1 MNVMTTPGTPAG
13 PPSHATAAQPGHPA
27 QAGTVDALPRA
38 VRTLDPVFITMPDGV
53 RLAATIWLPQDA
65 DADPVPAILEL
76 IPYRRRD
83 GTVFRDMK
91 MHPYV
96 AGHGFACCRV
106 DIRGS
111 GDSEGILTDEYTRQE
126 QDDACAIIAWLAQQ
140 PWCSGAVGMTGIS
153 WGGFNALQV
162 AARRPPALKA
172 VIALCCSDDRY
183 ADDVHYFGGNL
194 LTEDGMWSSFI
205 LGLGALPPDPQIVGG
220 KWRDMWRQRLEAS
233 TCWSDVWMRHQR
245 RDAYWK
251 FGSVAE
257 DFSAIDIP
265 VYAISGWDDTYF
277 NAVPRL
283 MQGLAGPRKALIGP
297 WTHAYPFIGAPGPA
311 IDYLGEAIRW
321 WRHWLC
327 GIDTGIMAE
336 PAYTAYIKAPHRPA
350 NCYPDHPGHWVR
362 EPGWPSPAVAG
373 EVLHLNERSLG
384 TAPAPGTTMRL
395 KSPVTAGRDCG
406 RYGGYGGT
414 VPDMAG
420 DQRREDGLG
429 LCFDTAPLADD
440 LVLLGA
446 PALDITLR
454 SDVAQA
460 TLTARLCEVWP
471 DGTSTLVTWGTR
483 NLSHRN
489 GHECPEP
496 LAPGEAV
503 TLRFDLNHCGRRI
516 GRGNRLRLAL
526 SSQHWPVLWP
536 APDVP
541 TFEIEPGA
549 GRLTLPVRAISA
561 DDGAFDFDPPRT
573 APPVPMEEIAPD
585 HNSRILTIDAGARR
599 ETLTLTG
606 DYGRQRLAD
615 RGIETW
621 AKVVDRMA
629 ITEDDP
635 LSARLDTGWILGFR
649 SADCDAETSSR
660 VVVTSTATQFRLEW
674 RLEARERGET
684 IFEREGEAW
693 IDRDCL

>member
-1 MNVMTTPGTPAG
+1 MSRIVETF
-13 PPSHATAAQPGHPA
+13 
-27 QAGTVDALPRA
+27 PRK
-38 VRTLDPVFITMPDGV
+38 VRTLDPVFVPMPDGV
-53 RLAATIWLPQDA
+53 ILAATIWLPEDA
-65 DADPVPAILEL
+65 DDRPVPAILEL

-96 AGHGFACCRV
+96 AGHGFACVRV

-111 GDSEGILTDEYTRQE
+111 GDSERILPDEYTAQE
-126 QDDACAIIAWLAQQ
+126 QDDACAIIAWLAAQ

-205 LGLGALPPDPQIVGG
+205 LGLGALPPDPQIVGDR
-220 KWRDMWRQRLEAS
+220 WRDMWRERLEAS

-251 FGSVAE
+251 FGSVCE

-283 MQGLAGPRKALIGP
+283 MEGLKGPRKGLIGP
-297 WTHAYPFIGAPGPA
+297 WTHAYPFLGDPGPA
-311 IDYLGEAIRW
+311 IHYLQEAIRW
-321 WRHWLC
+321 WRHWLE
-327 GIDTGIMAE
+327 GIDTGLMDE
-336 PAYTAYIKAPHRPA
+336 PAYTVLIKDPHRPA
-350 NCYPDHPGHWVR
+350 HFYPDHPGQWVR
-362 EPGWPSPAVAG
+362 EAAWPSANVEAR
-373 EVLHLNERSLG
+373 VLHLNERGLG
-384 TAPAPGTTMRL
+384 QAPEPGATMRL
-395 KSPVTAGRDCG
+395 RSPVTAGRDCG

-429 LCFDTAPLADD
+429 LSFDTPALDDD

-446 PALDITLR
+446 PAVKVTFA
-454 SDVAQA
+454 SDAPQA
-460 TLTARLCEVWP
+460 SLVVRLCEVWP
-471 DGTSTLVTWGTR
+471 DGTSTLITWGAL
-483 NLSHRN
+483 NLSQRASR
-489 GHECPEP
+489 EDPES
-496 LAPGEAV
+496 LAPGQKV
-503 TLRFDLNHCGRRI
+503 TVRVELNHCGRRI
-516 GRGNRLRLAL
+516 GRGNRLRLVL
-526 SSQHWPVLWP
+526 SNQHWPVLWP
-536 APDVP
+536 APSMP
-541 TFEIEPGA
+541 TFTIEA
-549 GRLTLPVRAISA
+549 GESRLILPVRVPQP
-561 DDGAFDFDPPRT
+561 DDGAFDFEPPEIS
-573 APPVPMEEIAPD
+573 PPVPMEEVAPEA
-585 HNSRILTIDAGARR
+585 NSRILTIDAGARR

-606 DYGRQRLAD
+606 DYGRQRLLD

-621 AKVVDRMA
+621 AKVVDIMA

-635 LSARLDTGWILGFR
+635 LSARLDTGWVLGFR
-649 SADCDAETSSR
+649 SGDCDAETTSK
-660 VVVTSTATQFRLEW
+660 VVVTSTETRFHLEW

-684 IFEREGEAW
+684 VFEREGEAW

>member
-1 MNVMTTPGTPAG
+1 MTRI
-13 PPSHATAAQPGHPA
+13 
-27 QAGTVDALPRA
+27 VDTFP
-38 VRTLDPVFITMPDGV
+38 RTLKTVDPVFIPMPDGT
-53 RLAATIWLPQDA
+53 RLAATIWLPDDA
-65 DADPVPAILEL
+65 EDRPVPAILEL

-111 GDSEGILTDEYTRQE
+111 GDSEGILPDEYTAQE
-126 QDDACAIIAWLAQQ
+126 QDDACAIIAWLAKQS
-140 PWCSGAVGMTGIS
+140 WCTGAVGMTGIS

-172 VIALCCSDDRY
+172 IIALCCSDDRY

-205 LGLGALPPDPQIVGG
+205 LGLGALPPDPQIVGDR
-220 KWRDMWRQRLEAS
+220 WRTMWRERLEAS

-251 FGSVAE
+251 FGSVCE
-257 DFSAIDIP
+257 DFSAIEIP

-283 MQGLAGPRKALIGP
+283 MEGLSGPRKALIGP
-297 WTHAYPFIGAPGPA
+297 WTHAYPFLGDPGPG
-311 IDYLGEAIRW
+311 IHYLKEAIRW
-321 WRHWLC
+321 WRHWLE
-327 GIDTGIMAE
+327 GVETGIMDE
-336 PAYTAYIKAPHRPA
+336 PGYTAYIKDPHRPA
-350 NCYPDHPGHWVR
+350 RFYPEHPGHWVQ
-362 EPGWPSPAVAG
+362 EPGWPSANIRQQVF
-373 EVLHLNERSLG
+373 HLNSGVLG
-384 TAPAPGTTMRL
+384 PQAEPGAAMKVR
-395 KSPVTAGRDCG
+395 SPVTAGRDCG

-429 LCFDTAPLADD
+429 LSFDTPPLDDD

-446 PALDITLR
+446 PAVKVTLT
-454 SDVAQA
+454 SDMPQA

-471 DGTSTLVTWGTR
+471 DGTSTLVTWGTL
-483 NLSHRN
+483 NLSQRSN
-489 GHECPEP
+489 GESPEP
-496 LAPGEAV
+496 LVPGQKLTVRVE
-503 TLRFDLNHCGRRI
+503 LNHCGRRI
-516 GRGNRLRLAL
+516 GRGNRLRLVL
-526 SSQHWPVLWP
+526 SNQHWPVLWP
-536 APDVP
+536 APRMP
-541 TFEIEPGA
+541 AFTIERGT
-549 GRLTLPVRAISA
+549 GWLMLPVRDARAEDGSFGFEPPEIS
-561 DDGAFDFDPPRT
+561 
-573 APPVPMEEIAPD
+573 PPVALEEIAPD
-585 HNSRILTIDAGARR
+585 ANSRLLTIDAGSSR
-599 ETLTLTG
+599 ETLTLTN
-606 DYGRQRLAD
+606 DYGRQRLLD

-621 AKVVDRMA
+621 AKVVDQMA

-635 LSARLDTGWILGFR
+635 LSARLDTGWVLGFR
-649 SADCDAETSSR
+649 SGDCDAETTSN
-660 VVVTSTATQFRLEW
+660 VVVTSTETQFHLQW
-674 RLEARERGET
+674 RLEARERGEI

-693 IDRDCL
+693 IERDHM